1 MHGQV
6 GNTFGRQGIGW
17 QPNSFAVVEVPIL
30 FGGIEGEM
38 GLEKPYRE
46 KEGLGFLPQPPELVP
61 LQLRPIAPGGDN
73 SYSRYILYSIMF
85 IGFFVLFMFVSQT
98 YMDKYEEIK
107 VREVQV
113 SKLKVKKDELELENR
128 ILARKIEE
136 LRTPIGQEKIARQQL
151 KLIKPGESLIDWKE

>member
-1 MHGQV
+1 M
-6 GNTFGRQGIGW
+6 
-17 QPNSFAVVEVPIL
+17 
-30 FGGIEGEM
+30 
-38 GLEKPYRE
+38 
-46 KEGLGFLPQPPELVP
+46 PQPPELVP